1 MKNLAYILLFL
12 TQALFAQDA
21 FEKGNEQFRQGQY
34 GQAIATYESILGEKR
49 ESPEVY
55 FNLGNAYF
63 KQEQLAPAIYN
74 YEKALLLDPGNEDI
88 EINLGYARERITDNI
103 EPVAQP
109 GFGGLMDGLSG
120 MYHYDSW
127 GWIAVVCAF
136 LTLAF
141 FAGYYITKKTTLKRG
156 FFAGMALV
164 SVVLL
169 LSLIMGFYAKSEVDS
184 EHPAIVFSDIVQV
197 KAQPSAQ
204 GDDTFILHAGIK
216 VYVLE
221 TKEQW
226 QKVRMPDDSEG
237 WVPSETIRTLKL

>member
-1 MKNLAYILLFL
+1 M
-12 TQALFAQDA
+12 FAQDA
-21 FEKGNEQFRQGQY
+21 FEKGNEQFRQRQY
-34 GQAIATYESILGEKR
+34 GQATAAYEGILKGGR
-49 ESPEVY
+49 ESAELY

-63 KQEQLAPAIYN
+63 KQEMVAPAIYN

-88 EINLGYARERITDNI
+88 EVNLGYARERITDNI

-109 GFGGLMDGLSG
+109 GLGGLMSGLSG

-127 GWIAVVCAF
+127 GLIAIACAF
-136 LTLAF
+136 LMLAL
-141 FAGYYITKKTTLKRG
+141 FAGYYVTKKTGLKRG
-156 FFAGMALV
+156 FFAGMTLMA
-164 SVVLL
+164 VVLL
-169 LSLIMGFYAKSEVDS
+169 VSLIAGFYAKSEADS
-184 EHPAIVFSDIVQV
+184 EHPAIVFGDMVQV

-216 VYVLE
+216 VNVLE

-237 WVPSETIRTLKL
+237 WVPSEAIRPLKF

>member
-12 TQALFAQDA
+12 TQALFAQGA

-34 GQAIATYESILGEKR
+34 SQAITTYENILNDGQ
-49 ESPEVY
+49 ESAELY
-55 FNLGNAYF
+55 LNLGNAYF
-63 KQEQLAPAIYN
+63 KQEQVAPAIYN

-103 EPVAQP
+103 ETVAQP
-109 GFGGLMDGLSG
+109 GLGGFMDGLSG
-120 MYHYDSW
+120 IYHYDSW
-127 GWIAVVCAF
+127 GWIAITCAF
-136 LTLAF
+136 LTLAL
-141 FAGYYITKKTTLKRG
+141 FAGYYITKKTALKRG
-156 FFAGMALV
+156 FFAGMTLMA
-164 SVVLL
+164 VVLL
-169 LSLIMGFYAKSEVDS
+169 LSLIMGFYAKSEAYN
-184 EHPAIVFSDIVQV
+184 EHPAIVFGNIVQV

-237 WVPSETIRTLKL
+237 WVPSEAIKQLAP

>member
-34 GQAIATYESILGEKR
+34 GQAIATYEGILKGGQ
-49 ESPEVY
+49 ESAELY

-63 KQEQLAPAIYN
+63 KQEQVAPAIYN
-74 YEKALLLDPGNEDI
+74 YEKALLLDPGNKDI
-88 EINLGYARERITDNI
+88 EINLGYARVLITDNI
-103 EPVAQP
+103 ESVAQP
-109 GFGGLMDGLSG
+109 GLSGFMSGLSG
-120 MYHYDSW
+120 MYHYDCW
-127 GWIAVVCAF
+127 GWIAIVCAF
-136 LTLAF
+136 LTLAL
-141 FAGYYITKKTTLKRG
+141 FAGYYFTKKTGLKRG
-156 FFAGMALV
+156 FFAGMTLMAV
-164 SVVLL
+164 ILL
-169 LSLIMGFYAKSEVDS
+169 FCLTAGFHAKSEADS
-184 EHPAIVFSDIVQV
+184 EHPAIVFSEMVQV

-216 VYVLE
+216 VNVLE

-237 WVPSETIRTLKL
+237 WVPSEAIKQLAP

>member
-21 FEKGNEQFRQGQY
+21 FDSGNEQFRQGQY
-34 GQAIATYESILGEKR
+34 PQAAATYEGIIKGGQ
-49 ESPEVY
+49 ESAELY

-63 KQEQLAPAIYN
+63 KQEKIAPAIYN
-74 YEKALLLDPGNEDI
+74 YEKALLLDPGNKDI

-103 EPVAQP
+103 ETVAQP
-109 GFGGLMDGLSG
+109 GLGGSMSGLSG

-127 GWIAVVCAF
+127 GWIAIVCSF
-136 LTLAF
+136 FTLAL
-141 FAGYYITKKTTLKRG
+141 FAGYYITKKTALKRS
-156 FFAGMALV
+156 FFAGMAV
-164 SVVLL
+164 MAVMLL
-169 LSLIMGFYAKSEVDS
+169 LSLIAGFYARSVVDD
-184 EHPAIVFSDIVQV
+184 EHPAIVFSDMVQV

-204 GDDTFILHAGIK
+204 GDDTFLLHAGIK

-226 QKVRMPDDSEG
+226 QKVRMPDASEG
-237 WVPSETIRTLKL
+237 WVPSEAIRQLAH